1 MCRFVKNNKRY
12 MTNETL
18 TSTAGLALVGGIIAI
33 ISFFYSKVI
42 IPRKIDRE
50 LVETLEELSK
60 DNKVF
65 WFNKLDISTRTIL
78 SVVQVDRGL
87 GNSKKITTNPSKN
100 MWALTKR
107 YLEEKQKPRTVDR
120 PRPESFGF

>member
-1 MCRFVKNNKRY
+1 